1 MSTFLHKNILIKN
14 DKAKFNSPSFSIYG
28 KLIGW
33 TDGEKII
40 DCNVIQ
46 DVIKDYWIKKGPD
59 SVAELMRG
67 IVGPCIIEVKDNNDF
82 WFFSSCASGGF
93 YWILLEDSRD
103 VGCNYLVSNNEG
115 KFLSHTFQKNLD
127 ISDGALMNA
136 VLSHQSVIRPIFDGL
151 INNTKRC
158 PPGFYVNF
166 STSETKI
173 QSYLINDET
182 KTRNQQDIMI
192 SKKMKCISDLYNS
205 YCKMNKVDS
214 ILAFSGGIDST
225 ALLLANKDMLN
236 MSFHGYYK
244 YKNKGK
250 TAEME
255 VAAEIAKSANCKI
268 NFIMPDENFSI
279 SEIQKNAETGL
290 SIMMGVGYLKHG
302 FRSNPY
308 PLNANEI
315 LILNGQNSDT
325 MFHVDTF
332 SASSF
337 MKGIARKVIMA
348 KGIYLRF
355 QTTMLFYWF
364 WNLFEKN
371 NSTIIPPRVFE
382 SFVSLSEHKTNK
394 ENLPKGVIQIIQNY
408 KKNTYFL
415 PYASWLKNEFYP
427 KLSTS
432 SLSNEEKVNQ
442 AYRFARW
449 LRTIGN
455 FHQQFKNI
463 SSNEKTII
471 CTPYSEGPIA
481 FELLSYKLGF
491 KDVLYPKMFLHKYI
505 YNKLGLKYGNIRKK
519 ILNDKLINYIPQI
532 IYYSYKLIIRI
543 AHKFIK
549 NIQRKN
555 YTPISS
561 RPKINDEDLN
571 NLREILGHKNG
582 IVERFLLKYIDDDQC
597 SHYLNYLYDCIE
609 LKTDTNKV
617 SDEVGRHICRLVN

>member
-1 MSTFLHKNILIKN
+1 
-14 DKAKFNSPSFSIYG
+14 
-28 KLIGW
+28 
-33 TDGEKII
+33 
-40 DCNVIQ
+40 
-46 DVIKDYWIKKGPD
+46 
-59 SVAELMRG
+59 
-67 IVGPCIIEVKDNNDF
+67 
-82 WFFSSCASGGF
+82 
-93 YWILLEDSRD
+93 
-103 VGCNYLVSNNEG
+103 
-115 KFLSHTFQKNLD
+115 
-127 ISDGALMNA
+127 
-136 VLSHQSVIRPIFDGL
+136 
-151 INNTKRC
+151 
-158 PPGFYVNF
+158 
-166 STSETKI
+166 
-173 QSYLINDET
+173 
-182 KTRNQQDIMI
+182 
-192 SKKMKCISDLYNS
+192 
-205 YCKMNKVDS
+205 MNKVDS
-214 ILAFSGGIDST
+214 ILSFSGGIDST

-255 VAAEIAKSANCKI
+255 VAAEIAKLANCNI

-290 SIMMGVGYLKHG
+290 SIMNGVGYLKHG

-355 QTTMLFYWF
+355 QTSMPFYWF
-364 WNLFEKN
+364 WNLFKKN
-371 NSTIIPPRVFE
+371 NSTTIPPRVFE
-382 SFVSLSEHKTNK
+382 SFVSLSEHKTNN

-408 KKNTYFL
+408 KKNNYFL
-415 PYASWLKNEFYP
+415 PYVSWLKNEFYP
-427 KLSTS
+427 KLSMS
-432 SLSNEEKVNQ
+432 SLSDEEKVNQ

-491 KDVLYPKMFLHKYI
+491 KDVIYPKMFLHKYI

-519 ILNDKLINYIPQI
+519 ILNDKLINYAPQI
-532 IYYSYKLIIRI
+532 IYYSYKLITRI

-549 NIQRKN
+549 KIQRKN

-561 RPKINDEDLN
+561 RPKINNEDLN

-597 SHYLNYLYDCIE
+597 RHYLNYLYDCIE

-617 SDEVGRHICRLVN
+617 SDEVGRHICRLVNLQIMLNPKNKF